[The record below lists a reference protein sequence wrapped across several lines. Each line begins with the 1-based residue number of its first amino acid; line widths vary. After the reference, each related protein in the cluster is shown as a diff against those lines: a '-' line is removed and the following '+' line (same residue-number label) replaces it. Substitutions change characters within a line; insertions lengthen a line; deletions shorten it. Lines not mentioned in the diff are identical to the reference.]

1 MADGHDVFD
10 AKIKATDKASPLVA
24 KIAASVRGLAPL
36 MKLVSAHSAGMG
48 AVIKAAMGE
57 AEHATHGA
65 SHAAHGAAH
74 AIAAAGHAAKHA
86 GPEIEHAAHPR
97 AWLALAAHANL
108 FRSHLG
114 GIRMGVA
121 EIGHSVTEFLPALG
135 ALAAGGGLVG
145 LIELTEKVA
154 DRFSEMNKAAIGAG
168 MGIAQFQA
176 LSLAAKMTDVSVE
189 SAAGAMFKLN
199 KVIATAAAGKNKDA
213 LALFAHL
220 KLHLREANGHLAD
233 SSKLLPELAEAFKR
247 TTDPAMQARMA
258 MALFGK
264 SGKDL
269 LPLLMAGR
277 EELEEFSK
285 QSAELNY
292 PFSDADKK
300 NLEGYHRSMIG
311 LNTAVSALG
320 DEIGASLAPVLTP
333 VINMVK
339 EWVVHNR
346 HWIATK
352 IETKVK
358 QLAHWVQQLDFKKI
372 IEDTQAWMDS
382 TLTLGGHVDS
392 LTTIIGAITLAL
404 ASPLITAVT
413 GAIAV
418 LTSLGRAIWIVNAA
432 MLANPVVLAWL
443 IVAAAVGVVAYEV
456 NHHWDAIVARWQAVP
471 GELAAVGVKLKAPL
485 STLPEDLAAVW
496 EKIKAP
502 FRALPDELAPLWQ
515 KIKGPW
521 VAMWQDMAN
530 AARNFWTNDI
540 QPTIDSIR
548 NAIASV
554 ENSWIGR
561 RLHLNVEHTAA
572 PGPEG
577 TPMLPGPW
585 GVPVPTDMPQLYGP
599 RAGAAAAA
607 PATSRDGTVRTEI
620 TIKGLPPGSTVAT
633 SSSGAV
639 EPPQVDVGYSL
650 AGAFGIF

>member
-1 MADGHDVFD
+1 
-10 AKIKATDKASPLVA
+10 
-24 KIAASVRGLAPL
+24 
-36 MKLVSAHSAGMG
+36 
-48 AVIKAAMGE
+48 
-57 AEHATHGA
+57 
-65 SHAAHGAAH
+65 
-74 AIAAAGHAAKHA
+74 
-86 GPEIEHAAHPR
+86 
-97 AWLALAAHANL
+97 
-108 FRSHLG
+108 
-114 GIRMGVA
+114 
-121 EIGHSVTEFLPALG
+121 
-135 ALAAGGGLVG
+135 
-145 LIELTEKVA
+145 
-154 DRFSEMNKAAIGAG
+154 
-168 MGIAQFQA
+168 
-176 LSLAAKMTDVSVE
+176 
-189 SAAGAMFKLN
+189 
-199 KVIATAAAGKNKDA
+199 
-213 LALFAHL
+213 
-220 KLHLREANGHLAD
+220 
-233 SSKLLPELAEAFKR
+233 
-247 TTDPAMQARMA
+247 
-258 MALFGK
+258 
-264 SGKDL
+264 
-269 LPLLMAGR
+269 
-277 EELEEFSK
+277 
-285 QSAELNY
+285 
-292 PFSDADKK
+292 
-300 NLEGYHRSMIG
+300 MIG
-311 LNTAVSALG
+311 LTTAVTALG
-320 DEIGASLAPVLTP
+320 DEIGASLAPVIKP
-333 VINMVK
+333 VIDMVK

-352 IETKVK
+352 IANKVK
-358 QLAHWVQQLDFKKI
+358 ELADLLQPIIPRMREI
-372 IEDTQAWMDS
+372 IETTGSWIERTIDLS
-382 TLTLGGHVDS
+382 GHIGGFG
-392 LTTIIGAITLAL
+392 TIIGAITLAL

-471 GELAAVGVKLKAPL
+471 GELAAVGVKLKAPLSTLPEDLAAVWEKIKAPL